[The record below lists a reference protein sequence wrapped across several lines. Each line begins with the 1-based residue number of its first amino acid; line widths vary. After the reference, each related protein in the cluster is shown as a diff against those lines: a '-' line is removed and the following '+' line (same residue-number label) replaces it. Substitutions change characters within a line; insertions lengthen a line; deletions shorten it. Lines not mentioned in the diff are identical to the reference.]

1 MPVSESILKSMRETN
16 ERFCSEFVRQ
26 RNASALDRVYT
37 ADAHILPPGVP
48 AVHGREDIKQFWEQ
62 AVAQLNVEDARLV
75 TVEAEM
81 AGDRVVEIGSAELDL
96 TGGQTAAAK
105 YVVVWK
111 QEDGGWRWHI
121 DIWNMNS

>member
-1 MPVSESILKSMRETN
+1 MPVSESTLNSMRETN
-16 ERFCSEFVRQ
+16 ERFRSEFVRQ
-26 RNASALDRVYT
+26 RNASALDQIYT
-37 ADAHILPPGVP
+37 AGARILPPGAP
-48 AVHGREDIKQFWEQ
+48 TIQGRENIKNFWVQ
-62 AVAQLNVEDARLV
+62 ALAQMNVEDARLS

-81 AGDRVVEIGSAELDL
+81 AGDMVVEIGSVELDL
-96 TGGQTAAAK
+96 AGRQTATAK